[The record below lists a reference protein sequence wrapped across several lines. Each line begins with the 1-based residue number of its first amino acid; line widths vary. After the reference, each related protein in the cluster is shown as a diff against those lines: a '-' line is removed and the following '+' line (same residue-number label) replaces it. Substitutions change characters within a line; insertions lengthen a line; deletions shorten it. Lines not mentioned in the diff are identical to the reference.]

1 MSMPLF
7 ESSEHENL
15 TVEEFQRFAET
26 HEGMWELYDGM
37 PVKMQSPSP
46 EHQWI
51 SFAVQRQL
59 ADYFQDKN
67 CIPLSE
73 VDVCIS
79 QQKTRCSTRKP
90 DLLVYCSKNQRRQH
104 MIDAPQLVIEIWS
117 PSNSTKERAEK
128 LAVYR
133 QAGVQEF
140 WQIDYERQDFAVI
153 SFGKENR
160 MSVSGGTFQDEI
172 ESDYFPGL
180 RVNLRG
186 YTEFL
191 ERF

>member
-1 MSMPLF
+1 
-7 ESSEHENL
+7 
-15 TVEEFQRFAET
+15 
-26 HEGMWELYDGM
+26 
-37 PVKMQSPSP
+37 
-46 EHQWI
+46 
-51 SFAVQRQL
+51 
-59 ADYFQDKN
+59 
-67 CIPLSE
+67 
-73 VDVCIS
+73 
-79 QQKTRCSTRKP
+79 
-90 DLLVYCSKNQRRQH
+90 

-172 ESDYFPGL
+172 VSDYFPGL